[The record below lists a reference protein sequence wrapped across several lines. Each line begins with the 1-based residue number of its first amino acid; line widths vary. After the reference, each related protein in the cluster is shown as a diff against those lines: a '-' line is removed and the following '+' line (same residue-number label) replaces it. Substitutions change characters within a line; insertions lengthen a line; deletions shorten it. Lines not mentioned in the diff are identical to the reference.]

1 MKLYLTAFLAFVMI
15 SAEIFSQGYRGRHAP
30 RERFEEF
37 EKMKII
43 EILDLEEESAVRFFA
58 RRNTHMKD
66 QRALIEKRDS
76 LLRSFYSKMKEP
88 ETEIAPEEYD
98 QNLDTM
104 FEIETELFQKRR
116 DFYSSLDDILTKE
129 QVAKLVVFEYRV
141 MREARNIMQRKR
153 EEMRDY

>member
-1 MKLYLTAFLAFVMI
+1 
-15 SAEIFSQGYRGRHAP
+15 
-30 RERFEEF
+30 
-37 EKMKII
+37 
-43 EILDLEEESAVRFFA
+43 
-58 RRNTHMKD
+58 MKD

>member
-1 MKLYLTAFLAFVMI
+1 MKLYLTLILAFFI
-15 SAEIFSQGYRGRHAP
+15 ITAEIFSQGYRGRHSQ
-30 RERFEEF
+30 RDRYEEF

-43 EILDLEEESAVRFFA
+43 EILDLEEETAVRFFA
-58 RRNTHMKD
+58 RRNTHMND

-76 LLRSFYSKMKEP
+76 LLRSFYSKIKES

-98 QNLDTM
+98 RNLDKM
-104 FEIETELFQKRR
+104 FEIETELFEKRR

-153 EEMRDY
+153 EERRDY